1 MRVRLF
7 VAEKNA
13 DAKVLEI
20 EEVNLQ
26 GGLHRQTAHLRR
38 SPFGKVPVLEIDK
51 DTFINE
57 SLAIAEYLEECCP
70 IPPLFGRTRLER
82 ARIRELERVAE
93 LRVFY
98 PLGRYVQ
105 ATVTQVSSYPEP
117 GVAAHFLSQIPAGLE
132 FMDRQLQTER
142 QFVAG
147 DQPTMADC
155 TLAAILEFAQAKD
168 VQVLT
173 NYPAVAEWFKRYRA
187 RPAVKALFE
196 PLKRAH

>member
-7 VAEKNA
+7 IAEKNA

-20 EEVNLQ
+20 EEVSLE
-26 GGLHRQTAHLRR
+26 GGMHRQPEHLRR
-38 SPFGKVPVLEIDK
+38 SPFGKVPVLEIDE

-70 IPPLFGRTRLER
+70 TPPLFGRTRLER

-105 ATVTQVSSYPEP
+105 ATVTQVASYPEP
-117 GVAAHFLSQIPAGLE
+117 GIAAHFLSQIPAGLS
-132 FMDRQLQTER
+132 FIDRQLQSDSK
-142 QFVAG
+142 FVAG

-155 TLAAILEFAQAKD
+155 TLAAILEFARAKN
-168 VQVLT
+168 VQMLA
-173 NYPAVAEWFKRYRA
+173 NYPAVAKWFDRYRV
-187 RPAVKALFE
+187 RHAVKAVFE
-196 PLKRAH
+196 PQ